1 VESDNPALLP
11 WNRSTASSFRSRQF
25 VTAEQ
30 VTMSVN
36 LSTNTDELIVI
47 INEKLLAIGS
57 EVRVDEWFSIA
68 RSVL

>member
-1 VESDNPALLP
+1 
-11 WNRSTASSFRSRQF
+11 
-25 VTAEQ
+25 
-30 VTMSVN
+30 MSVN

-68 RSVL
+68 RSVLSCAHGKENLTLSCVWFIADSGSSLR